1 MQHIIQVYEHDTLY
15 LNQYYKTDLEGTV
28 RFGETYFN
36 ALLKYNDL
44 HGGKYFAPIYQ
55 GIRFKSYVGVIQVD
69 DLVIEI
75 LPKIQR
81 TPSTVKWRDVLIEM
95 LRETERLKVNEVG
108 KAFVDKQQIHLLDIY
123 FDWYLMEVEELLH
136 RGLAKQYYQETKN
149 TLALKG
155 KLEFAGHLQRNLVH
169 QERFYNTHQVY
180 GTDHRLHQ
188 ILQLGLEVVA
198 RLSRG
203 SYRYGRCKRVQLH
216 FPEVKEI
223 LVDQQLF
230 DQLSYNRKTESY
242 RTAIDLARL
251 IILNYAPNVKAG
263 AENMLALLF
272 NMNDLWE
279 QYVLTQLINCSKV
292 WKVQGQDSKCFWKQ
306 KRLRPDIL
314 VQHIPTEKR
323 FVIDTK
329 WKNYSYDTIS
339 SQDLRQIYVYAD
351 YWEAVGGMLLYPHA
365 KTLKKDELCSTY
377 HGKAYF
383 AQIGL
388 LSILDEEGNLSR
400 TLGKDILGLI
410 DFTSTFI
417 KFS

>member
-1 MQHIIQVYEHDTLY
+1 MVYVIQVYEHGVLY
-15 LNQYYKTDLEGTV
+15 LNQSYKTDSGNTV
-28 RFGETYFN
+28 RFNETYFN

-81 TPSTVKWRDVLIEM
+81 ASPNVKWRDVLIGM
-95 LRETERLKVNEVG
+95 LQETERLKVTEVG
-108 KAFVDKQQIHLLDIY
+108 KALVDKQQIHLLDIY
-123 FDWYLMEVEELLH
+123 FDWYLTEVEKLLH
-136 RGLAKQYYQETKN
+136 HGLAKQYYQETKN

-155 KLEFAGHLQRNLVH
+155 KLEFDGHLQRNLVH
-169 QERFYNTHQVY
+169 QEHFYNTHQVY

-188 ILQLGLEVVA
+188 ILQLGLEVVT
-198 RLSRG
+198 RLSKG
-203 SYRYGRCKRVQLH
+203 SYRFGRCKRVQLH

-230 DQLSYNRKTESY
+230 DRLSYSRKTESY
-242 RTAIDLARL
+242 QTAIELARL

-279 QYVLTQLINCSKV
+279 QYILSQLINCSKE
-292 WKVQGQDSKCFWKQ
+292 WKVWGQNSKLFWKG
-306 KRLRPDIL
+306 KSLRPDIL
-314 VQHIPTEKR
+314 LYHTPTERK

-351 YWEAVGGMLLYPHA
+351 YWDAVGGMLLYPHA
-365 KTLKKDELCSTY
+365 ETLKKDELCATY
-377 HGKAYF
+377 HGKECV

-388 LSILDEEGNLSR
+388 LSILDEVGNLSR

-410 DFTSTFI
+410 DFT
-417 KFS
+417 

>member
-1 MQHIIQVYEHDTLY
+1 MQHIIQVYEHDTLH
-15 LNQYYKTDLEGTV
+15 LNQYYKTDSDGSV

-44 HGGKYFAPIYQ
+44 HGGKYFAPIYK

-69 DLVIEI
+69 NLVIEI

-123 FDWYLMEVEELLH
+123 FDWYLTEVEELLH
-136 RGLAKQYYQETKN
+136 CGLAKQYYQETKN

-155 KLEFAGHLQRNLVH
+155 KLQFGGHVQRNLVH

-180 GTDHRLHQ
+180 WTDHRLHQ
-188 ILQLGLEVVA
+188 ILRLGLEVVA
-198 RLSRG
+198 RLSKG

-251 IILNYAPNVKAG
+251 IILSYAPNVKAG
-263 AENMLALLF
+263 DENMLTLLF

-279 QYVLTQLINCSKV
+279 QYVLTQLINCSKE
-292 WKVQGQDSKCFWKQ
+292 WKVQGQNSKFFWKG
-306 KRLRPDIL
+306 KSLRPDIL
-314 VQHIPTEKR
+314 LYHTPTEKR

-365 KTLKKDELCSTY
+365 NTLKKDELCATY
-377 HGKAYF
+377 HGKAYS

-400 TLGKDILGLI
+400 TLGKDILNLI
-410 DFTSTFI
+410 N
-417 KFS
+417 

>member
-1 MQHIIQVYEHDTLY
+1 MPYVLQIYEHGVLY
-15 LNQYYKTDLEGTV
+15 LNQTYKTDSGNTV
-28 RFGETYFN
+28 RFNETYFN

-44 HGGKYFAPIYQ
+44 HGSKYFSPIYQ
-55 GIRFKSYVGVIQVD
+55 GIRFKSYVGVIQVEN
-69 DLVIEI
+69 LVIEI

-81 TPSTVKWRDVLIEM
+81 TSPNVKWRDVLIGM
-95 LRETERLKVNEVG
+95 LRETERLKVTEVG
-108 KAFVDKQQIHLLDIY
+108 NALVDKQQIHLLDIY
-123 FDWYLMEVEELLH
+123 FDWYLTEVEELLH
-136 RGLAKQYYQETKN
+136 HGLAKQYYQETKN

-188 ILQLGLEVVA
+188 ILRLGLEVVA
-198 RLSRG
+198 RLSKG
-203 SYRYGRCKRVQLH
+203 SYRFGRCKRVQLH

-230 DQLSYNRKTESY
+230 DRLSYNRKTESY
-242 RTAIDLARL
+242 RTAIELARL

-279 QYVLTQLINCSKV
+279 QYIFAQLINCSKD
-292 WKVQGQDSKCFWKQ
+292 WKVQGQDSKRFWKG
-306 KRLRPDIL
+306 KSLRPDIL
-314 VQHIPTEKR
+314 LHHIPTGKR

-351 YWEAVGGMLLYPHA
+351 YWQAFGGMLLYPHA
-365 KTLKKDELCSTY
+365 ETLKKDELRSNY
-377 HGKAYF
+377 HGKAYV

-388 LSILDEEGNLSR
+388 LSILDDEGNLSKL
-400 TLGKDILGLI
+400 LGREILEMVN
-410 DFTSTFI
+410 FHNH
-417 KFS
+417 